1 MIAIVPSLKK
11 KRAKTTSGMCTTNIC
26 YKLMYMYIQ
35 CTILFQVLNFLRNI
49 GKKMLAIQKHD
60 LHFIEI
66 TYQSF

>member
-1 MIAIVPSLKK
+1 MKSTKIHVNLIMIAIVPSLKK

-49 GKKMLAIQKHD
+49 GKKNVGNT
-60 LHFIEI
+60 E
-66 TYQSF
+66 T